1 MSELPGRPDIDQLRR
16 QARELLRAAADGE
29 PAALA
34 RVRAFSERVSL
45 SAAQL
50 AVAREYGFASWPALH
65 AEVERR
71 LAELPPGEGEAGRAE
86 TGWSSGDGSPIET
99 VAGRDTETTLTQQG
113 EQLGRTLAEQRTR
126 TLNERFNT
134 VAGQLG
140 SDKPPAVRLAAVYA
154 MAGLADDW
162 QDHRQMCVDVLC
174 AYLRMPY
181 EPGPGDDAPVE
192 KRLAFQASR
201 EVRHT
206 VIRVITAHLNG
217 TAPVSWCGLNFD
229 FAGAVFDGGD
239 FSGAKLSGG
248 TVNFTGAEF
257 SSGTV
262 NFAGAEF
269 SGGTVNFAG
278 AEFSGAR
285 VNFFLA
291 KFTGAMVDFAGA
303 KISGGTVGFGYA
315 GFSGGTVNFSSAK
328 FSGAAVH
335 FSRSKF
341 TGESPKFTGVGTSGG
356 TVFFHATEFSGGTV
370 SFSRAEFSSETVD
383 FTGAEFCGGT
393 VSFSDAEFPGGTVGF
408 TGAGFSGGTVDFSRV
423 ASWTQPPDFGSG
435 FDMSHPPAGVMLPA
449 ATSPSPDSP
458 VP

>member
-1 MSELPGRPDIDQLRR
+1 MSELPGRPNIDQLHR

-71 LAELPPGEGEAGRAE
+71 RAELPPGEGEAGRAE
-86 TGWSSGDGSPIET
+86 TGWS
-99 VAGRDTETTLTQQG
+99 
-113 EQLGRTLAEQRTR
+113 LAEQRTR
-126 TLNERFNT
+126 TLNERFDT
-134 VAGQLG
+134 VAGQLS
-140 SDKPPAVRLAAVYA
+140 SDKPPAVRMAGVYA
-154 MAGLADDW
+154 MAALADDW

-181 EPGPGDDAPVE
+181 EPEPGDDAPVE
-192 KRLAFQASR
+192 KRLACQASR

-217 TAPVSWCGLNFD
+217 TAPVSWCGLNLD

-239 FSGAKLSGG
+239 FSGAK
-248 TVNFTGAEF
+248 F

-262 NFAGAEF
+262 NFAGAKF
-269 SGGTVNFAG
+269 SSGTVNFAGAKFPGGTVNFAG
-278 AEFSGAR
+278 AKFCGAR

-291 KFTGAMVDFAGA
+291 KFSGAMVDFAGA
-303 KISGGTVGFGYA
+303 KISGGTVSFDYA

-335 FSRSKF
+335 FFHSKF
-341 TGESPKFTGVGTSGG
+341 AGESPTFTGAGFSGG
-356 TVFFHATEFSGGTV
+356 TIFFHAVEFSGGTV

-383 FTGAEFCGGT
+383 FTGAGFSGGT
-393 VSFSDAEFPGGTVGF
+393 VDFTGAGFSGGTVGF

-449 ATSPSPDSP
+449 ATSPSPDLRGAARPDQRKLCTS
-458 VP
+458 